1 MDRPLQ
7 KSLSA
12 AMLGCLVAAFA
23 CSAASGDADKGKKST
38 ATAAAAGSTA
48 GPGGVAATVGD
59 KSISFQ
65 ELDQKAAA
73 SLMKVRQQE
82 YEARQ
87 QTLDAM
93 INDELFEREA
103 KAKGIPKDKLL
114 ETEVSSKVP
123 TPPQA
128 EVDAYYEQN
137 KARMGTQTKEQ
148 VGPQIAAML
157 KQQKTA
163 GVQADFIKGLRQK
176 YGVKVM
182 LEPPRVQ
189 VSTDDDASKGGP
201 SGAPVTIVE
210 FSDYQ
215 CPFCSRAETVVDEVM
230 KKYGEKVRLIMR
242 DYPLS
247 FHQNAETAAMG
258 SECAEEQGKFWEM
271 HKAMFGN
278 QAKLAAT
285 DLVETAGS
293 LGLDKEAFKGCL
305 DSGKFRS
312 EVQKDFQDGQKYGV
326 TGTPTF
332 FINGVMVV
340 GARGVESFSE
350 IIDRELDR
358 AK

>member
-1 MDRPLQ
+1 
-7 KSLSA
+7 
-12 AMLGCLVAAFA
+12 MLGCLVAAFA

-176 YGVKVM
+176 
-182 LEPPRVQ
+182 
-189 VSTDDDASKGGP
+189 
-201 SGAPVTIVE
+201 
-210 FSDYQ
+210 
-215 CPFCSRAETVVDEVM
+215 
-230 KKYGEKVRLIMR
+230 
-242 DYPLS
+242 
-247 FHQNAETAAMG
+247 
-258 SECAEEQGKFWEM
+258 
-271 HKAMFGN
+271 
-278 QAKLAAT
+278 
-285 DLVETAGS
+285 
-293 LGLDKEAFKGCL
+293 
-305 DSGKFRS
+305 
-312 EVQKDFQDGQKYGV
+312 
-326 TGTPTF
+326 
-332 FINGVMVV
+332 
-340 GARGVESFSE
+340 
-350 IIDRELDR
+350 
-358 AK
+358 